1 MKKWKT
7 DFRNSLQFLS
17 SRLKRGNGRD
27 RGCPPDPEEGEKR
40 GAFQSMWI
48 GDGEGK
54 KRIIAQ
60 VIIKTSWRKEKQRSR
75 YRDDGGRRQAA
86 ETKEGF
92 LRGKRREEEARR
104 AAGDG
109 KKPGEGGKLE
119 GQKLESKRKCFEAV
133 LIEG

>member
-92 LRGKRREEEARR
+92 LRGKRRGGKDGSRRWEEARGR
-104 AAGDG
+104 
-109 KKPGEGGKLE
+109 GKLE

-133 LIEG
+133 LLEG